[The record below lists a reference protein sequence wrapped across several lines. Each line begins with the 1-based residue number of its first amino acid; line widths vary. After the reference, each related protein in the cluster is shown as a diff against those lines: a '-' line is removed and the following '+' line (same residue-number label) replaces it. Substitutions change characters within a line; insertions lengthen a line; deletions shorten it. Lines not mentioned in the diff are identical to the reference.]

1 MPINPYIN
9 PLKGEGFMS
18 YCGRFSLNAVSLI
31 LVYIIEDI
39 TRKMINEKT
48 VIPVSNLSSLKI
60 EKIIDEKMPNIKR
73 ATR

>member
-1 MPINPYIN
+1 
-9 PLKGEGFMS
+9 
-18 YCGRFSLNAVSLI
+18 
-31 LVYIIEDI
+31 
-39 TRKMINEKT
+39 MINEKT